1 MLVLSRRLQ
10 EKVLLPTIQTKIQVL
25 AIKPG
30 VVRLGTEAPGDVLI
44 LREEIQDRSAEWDQ
58 PAAPTPSQRLRQ
70 LRHMIESRLTI
81 GRAGLEVVRQ
91 QLQAGRIAEAENIV
105 AKIDEELQMLQER
118 LGLEVGQAPAL
129 SPAKLRKAC
138 KALLVEDNANER
150 ELLATLLRASGVEV
164 ATAGDGADALDYLH
178 RGGQADVLLV
188 DMGMPRCDGATMVRT
203 LRRDPAYAGLKIFAV
218 TGHTADEFDLVR
230 GPKGIDRW
238 FMKPIDP
245 DQLIH
250 DVTEEL
256 GCHRNGK

>member
-30 VVRLGTEAPGDVLI
+30 VVRLGIEAPGDVLV
-44 LREEIQDRSAEWDQ
+44 LREEIQDRTAEWGQ
-58 PAAPTPSQRLRQ
+58 PAAPPPARRLR
-70 LRHMIESRLTI
+70 
-81 GRAGLEVVRQ
+81 RAGLEVVRQ